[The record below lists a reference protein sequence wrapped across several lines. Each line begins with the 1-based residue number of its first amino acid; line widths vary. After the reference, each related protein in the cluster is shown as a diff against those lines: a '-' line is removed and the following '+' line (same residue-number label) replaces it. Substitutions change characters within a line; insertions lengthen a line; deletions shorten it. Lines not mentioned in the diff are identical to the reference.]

1 MSQDSAPKLHVTVN
15 MQRHQFWRLTYR
27 RNRYLEHA
35 PHIDLANRARDV
47 IGNVTELEYNG
58 KIGLVQ
64 INDGV
69 YWMELFTHVL
79 EELVL
84 LKVGFPSGFMKDSAV
99 PKPTFPSDPRS
110 KKLLEQLG
118 SRLSGHL
125 YVAKLGKSK
134 YLESDFKLGRWRI
147 SPASSYAASD
157 SSLNLAQRDAELEL
171 SVYLPKQAKLRVWD
185 GKTGLFKGEMEP
197 RGNIKL
203 TSRSVSDYYVS
214 CMTKQLD
221 LRLFDDFD
229 ADCGIIVH
237 KPTEFAERMF
247 SAAKRAL
254 PSWVGGFGD
263 VKYIDPYRPPKDEIE
278 IFCCKDFRFWY
289 QKEVRFAWLPLK
301 PPQGKLD
308 HLYLELGDI
317 SDVCQFVQI

>member
-47 IGNVTELEYNG
+47 IGNVTALEYNG

-84 LKVGFPSGFMKDSAV
+84 RKVGFPSGFMKDSAV
-99 PKPTFPSDPRS
+99 PKP
-110 KKLLEQLG
+110 
-118 SRLSGHL
+118 
-125 YVAKLGKSK
+125 
-134 YLESDFKLGRWRI
+134 
-147 SPASSYAASD
+147 
-157 SSLNLAQRDAELEL
+157 
-171 SVYLPKQAKLRVWD
+171 AKLRVWD
-185 GKTGLFKGEMEP
+185 GKTWLFKGEMQP
-197 RGNIKL
+197 PGNIKL

-214 CMTKQLD
+214 CMKKQLD

-237 KPTEFAERMF
+237 KPTEFAERVF

-289 QKEVRFAWLPLK
+289 EKEVRFAWLPLK
-301 PPQGKLD
+301 T
-308 HLYLELGDI
+308 
-317 SDVCQFVQI
+317 

>member
-47 IGNVTELEYNG
+47 IGNVTALEYNG

-125 YVAKLGKSK
+125 YVAN
-134 YLESDFKLGRWRI
+134 WANQNI
-147 SPASSYAASD
+147 SNQISNWVAG
-157 SSLNLAQRDAELEL
+157 
-171 SVYLPKQAKLRVWD
+171 VYRQ
-185 GKTGLFKGEMEP
+185 
-197 RGNIKL
+197 
-203 TSRSVSDYYVS
+203 
-214 CMTKQLD
+214 
-221 LRLFDDFD
+221 
-229 ADCGIIVH
+229 
-237 KPTEFAERMF
+237 
-247 SAAKRAL
+247 
-254 PSWVGGFGD
+254 
-263 VKYIDPYRPPKDEIE
+263 RPPM
-278 IFCCKDFRFWY
+278 
-289 QKEVRFAWLPLK
+289 L
-301 PPQGKLD
+301 
-308 HLYLELGDI
+308 HLTRL
-317 SDVCQFVQI
+317 

>member
-1 MSQDSAPKLHVTVN
+1 RTRCHR
-15 MQRHQFWRLTYR
+15 QRHRTGI
-27 RNRYLEHA
+27 H
-35 PHIDLANRARDV
+35 
-47 IGNVTELEYNG
+47 

-84 LKVGFPSGFMKDSAV
+84 RKVGFPSGFMKDSAV

-134 YLESDFKLGRWRI
+134 YLESDFKLGCWRI

-185 GKTGLFKGEMEP
+185 GK
-197 RGNIKL
+197 
-203 TSRSVSDYYVS
+203 
-214 CMTKQLD
+214 
-221 LRLFDDFD
+221 
-229 ADCGIIVH
+229 
-237 KPTEFAERMF
+237 
-247 SAAKRAL
+247 
-254 PSWVGGFGD
+254 
-263 VKYIDPYRPPKDEIE
+263 
-278 IFCCKDFRFWY
+278 
-289 QKEVRFAWLPLK
+289 
-301 PPQGKLD
+301 
-308 HLYLELGDI
+308 
-317 SDVCQFVQI
+317 